1 MMLASVFSKTLYDMR
16 RGLIWWSVGLIL
28 TNLMIVLIFPS
39 VEASSAALT
48 EYMNNMPPAFMAL
61 VGDITNFTT
70 MEGYLGLELFSFF
83 LPALTLGFGIAYGG
97 GAIGS
102 EEDSGTLDLLLSY
115 PITRRSV
122 LTQKFGAISVF
133 ALLVLVASTIGLL
146 MGVAMVDSTIDIVNL
161 SAAVLNVGLLT
172 LLFGTLT
179 LALTG
184 VGLNRGAASGIS
196 AGLAA
201 LTFLMN
207 SLAPLADLPEV
218 IRHITPWYYYDA
230 VEVLQSGPEPVNT
243 AVLLAGIVILLV
255 IGLVGFRRRDIAV

>member
-1 MMLASVFSKTLYDMR
+1 MLGSVFSKTLFDMR

-28 TNLMIVLIFPS
+28 TNLLIVLIFPS
-39 VEASSAALT
+39 IEESSAALT
-48 EYMNNMPPAFMAL
+48 EYMNNLPPAFMAL

-83 LPALTLGFGIAYGG
+83 LPALTLAFGVAYGG
-97 GAIGS
+97 SAIGS
-102 EEDSGTLDLLLSY
+102 EEDSGTLDVLLSY
-115 PITRRSV
+115 PISRRSV
-122 LTQKFGAISVF
+122 LAQKFGAIAVF
-133 ALLVLVASTIGLL
+133 AILVLVASTIGLL
-146 MGVAMVDSTIDIVNL
+146 LGVVMVDSSIDIVNL

-172 LLFGTLT
+172 LFFGTLT

-201 LTFLMN
+201 ITFLMN
-207 SLAPLADLPEV
+207 SLAPLADLPDV

-230 VEVLQSGPEPVNT
+230 TEVLQSGPEPVNI
-243 AVLLAGIVILLV
+243 AILLAGIVILLV
-255 IGLVGFRRRDIAV
+255 IGLVGFQRRDIAV

>member
-1 MMLASVFSKTLYDMR
+1 MLASVFSKTLFDMR

-39 VEASSAALT
+39 IQASSAALT
-48 EYMNNMPPAFMAL
+48 EYMNNLPPAMVAL
-61 VGDITNFTT
+61 FGDIQSFNT
-70 MEGYLGLELFSFF
+70 MEGFLGLELFSFF

-97 GAIGS
+97 SVIGS

-115 PITRRSV
+115 PISRRSV
-122 LTQKFGAISVF
+122 LAQKFGAITVF

-146 MGVAMVDSTIDIVNL
+146 LGVVMVDSSIDAVNL
-161 SAAVLNVGLLT
+161 AGAVLNVGLLT
-172 LLFGTLT
+172 LFFGTLA

-184 VGLNRGAASGIS
+184 LGLNRGAASGIA

-201 LTFLMN
+201 ITFLMN
-207 SLAPLADLPEV
+207 SLAPLADLPSV
-218 IRHITPWYYYDA
+218 VQHITPWYYYDA

-243 AVLLAGIVILLV
+243 AVLLVGIAILLV
-255 IGLVGFRRRDIAV
+255 IGLVGFQRRDIAV

>member
-1 MMLASVFSKTLYDMR
+1 MLNSVFGKTLFDMR
-16 RGLIWWSVGLIL
+16 RGLIWWSIGLIL

-39 VEASSAALT
+39 IEESSAALT
-48 EYMNNMPPAFMAL
+48 EYMQNLPPAMIAL
-61 VGDITNFTT
+61 IGDVANFTT

-97 GAIGS
+97 SAIGS
-102 EEDSGTLDLLLSY
+102 EEDSGTLDALLSY

-122 LTQKFGAISVF
+122 LTQKFGAIMVF
-133 ALLVLVASTIGLL
+133 ALLVLVASTAGLL
-146 MGVAMVDSTIDIVNL
+146 LGVVMVDSSINMVNL
-161 SAAVLNVGLLT
+161 AAAVLNVGLLT

-184 VGLNRGAASGIS
+184 LGLNRGAASGIS

-201 LTFLMN
+201 LTFLIN

-218 IRHITPWYYYDA
+218 VRHITPWYYYDA
-230 VEVLQSGPEPVNT
+230 VEVLQTGPEPLNA
-243 AVLLAGIVILLV
+243 AVLLVGIIILLV
-255 IGLVGFRRRDIAV
+255 IGIVGFQRRDIAV

>member
-1 MMLASVFSKTLYDMR
+1 MLANVFSKTLFDMR

-39 VEASSAALT
+39 IEESSAALT
-48 EYMNNMPPAFMAL
+48 EYMNNLPPAMIAL
-61 VGDITNFTT
+61 IGDIQNFTT

-97 GAIGS
+97 SAIGS

-115 PITRRSV
+115 PISRRSV
-122 LTQKFGAISVF
+122 LTQKFGAITVF
-133 ALLVLVASTIGLL
+133 ALLVLVASTAGLL
-146 MGVAMVDSTIDIVNL
+146 LGVVMVDSSINIVNL
-161 SAAVLNVGLLT
+161 AAAVLNVGLLT

-218 IRHITPWYYYDA
+218 VRHITPWYYYDA
-230 VEVLQSGPEPVNT
+230 VEVLQTGPVPLNA
-243 AVLLAGIVILLV
+243 AVLLVGIVILLV
-255 IGLVGFRRRDIAV
+255 IGMIGFQRRDIAV

>member
-1 MMLASVFSKTLYDMR
+1 MLASVFSKTLFDMR

-39 VEASSAALT
+39 IEESSAALT
-48 EYMNNMPPAFMAL
+48 EYMNNLPPAMIAL
-61 VGDITNFTT
+61 IGDITNFTT

-97 GAIGS
+97 SAIGS

-115 PITRRSV
+115 PISRRSV
-122 LTQKFGAISVF
+122 LTQKFGAITVF
-133 ALLVLVASTIGLL
+133 ALLVLVASTAGLL
-146 MGVAMVDSTIDIVNL
+146 LGVVMVDSSINIVNL
-161 SAAVLNVGLLT
+161 AAAVLNVGLLT

-218 IRHITPWYYYDA
+218 VRHITPWYYYDA
-230 VEVLQSGPEPVNT
+230 VEVLQTGPVPLNA
-243 AVLLAGIVILLV
+243 AVLLVGIVILLV
-255 IGLVGFRRRDIAV
+255 IGLVGFQRRDIAV

>member
-1 MMLASVFSKTLYDMR
+1 MLNSVFGKTLFDMR
-16 RGLIWWSVGLIL
+16 RGLIWWSIGLIL

-39 VEASSAALT
+39 IEESSAALT
-48 EYMNNMPPAFMAL
+48 EYMQNLPPAMIAL
-61 VGDITNFTT
+61 IGDVANFTT

-97 GAIGS
+97 SAIGS
-102 EEDSGTLDLLLSY
+102 EEDSGTLDALLAY

-122 LTQKFGAISVF
+122 LTQKFGAIMVF
-133 ALLVLVASTIGLL
+133 ALLVLVASTAGLL
-146 MGVAMVDSTIDIVNL
+146 LGVVMVDSSINMVNL
-161 SAAVLNVGLLT
+161 AAAVLNVGLLT

-184 VGLNRGAASGIS
+184 LGLNRGAASGIS

-201 LTFLMN
+201 LTFLIN

-218 IRHITPWYYYDA
+218 VRHITPWYYYDA
-230 VEVLQSGPEPVNT
+230 VEVLQTGPEPLNA
-243 AVLLAGIVILLV
+243 AVLLVGIIILLV
-255 IGLVGFRRRDIAV
+255 IGIVGFQRRDIAV

>member
-1 MMLASVFSKTLYDMR
+1 MLASVFSKTLFDMR

-39 VEASSAALT
+39 IEASSAALT
-48 EYMNNMPPAFMAL
+48 EYMNNLPPAMIAL
-61 VGDITNFTT
+61 FGDIQSFTT

-97 GAIGS
+97 SAIGS

-115 PITRRSV
+115 PISRRSV
-122 LTQKFGAISVF
+122 LAQKFGAITVF

-146 MGVAMVDSTIDIVNL
+146 LGVVMVDSSIDAVNL
-161 SAAVLNVGLLT
+161 AGAVLNVGLLT
-172 LLFGTLT
+172 LFFGTLA

-184 VGLNRGAASGIS
+184 VGMNRGAASGIA

-207 SLAPLADLPEV
+207 SLAPLADLPAAV
-218 IRHITPWYYYDA
+218 QHITPWYYYDA

-243 AVLLAGIVILLV
+243 AVLLVGIIILLV
-255 IGLVGFRRRDIAV
+255 IGLVGFQRRDIAV

>member
-1 MMLASVFSKTLYDMR
+1 MLASVFSKTLYGMR

-39 VEASSAALT
+39 IEESSAALT
-48 EYMNNMPPAFMAL
+48 EYMENLPPALMAL
-61 VGDITNFTT
+61 FGDIANFTT

-83 LPALTLGFGIAYGG
+83 LPALTLAFGIAYGG
-97 GAIGS
+97 SAIGS

-115 PITRRSV
+115 PITRRKV

-133 ALLVLVASTIGLL
+133 ALLVLIASTIGLL
-146 MGVAMVDSTIDIVNL
+146 LGVAMVDSTIDIANL
-161 SAAVLNVGLLT
+161 AAAVLNVGLLT

-201 LTFLMN
+201 LTYLMN
-207 SLAPLADLPEV
+207 TLAPLADLPEV
-218 IRHITPWYYYDA
+218 IRHVTPWYYYDA
-230 VEVLQSGPEPVNT
+230 VEVLQSGFVPVNA
-243 AVLLAGIVILLV
+243 AVLLIGIIILLV
-255 IGLVGFRRRDIAV
+255 IGMVGFQRRDIAV

>member
-1 MMLASVFSKTLYDMR
+1 MLNSVFGKTLFDMR
-16 RGLIWWSVGLIL
+16 RGLIWWSIGLIL

-39 VEASSAALT
+39 IEESSAALT
-48 EYMNNMPPAFMAL
+48 EYMQNLPPAMIAL
-61 VGDITNFTT
+61 IGDIANFTT

-97 GAIGS
+97 SAIGS
-102 EEDSGTLDLLLSY
+102 EEDSGTLDALLSY

-122 LTQKFGAISVF
+122 LTQKFGAIMVF
-133 ALLVLVASTIGLL
+133 ALLVLVASTAGLL
-146 MGVAMVDSTIDIVNL
+146 LGVVMVDSSINMVNL
-161 SAAVLNVGLLT
+161 AAAVLNVGLLT

-184 VGLNRGAASGIS
+184 LGLNRGAASGIS

-201 LTFLMN
+201 LTFLIN

-218 IRHITPWYYYDA
+218 VRHITPWYYYDA
-230 VEVLQSGPEPVNT
+230 VEVLQTGPEPLNA
-243 AVLLAGIVILLV
+243 AVLLVGIIILLV
-255 IGLVGFRRRDIAV
+255 IGIVGFQRRDIAV